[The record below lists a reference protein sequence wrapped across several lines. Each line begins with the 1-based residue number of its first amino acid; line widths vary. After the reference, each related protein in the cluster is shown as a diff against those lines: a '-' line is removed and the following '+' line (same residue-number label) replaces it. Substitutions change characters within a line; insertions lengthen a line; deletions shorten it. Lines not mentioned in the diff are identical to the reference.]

1 MIKLEK
7 LETKELNLV
16 IKDAQNELAKRQRL
30 AQAKSEIKKIIREYQ
45 ISDNDIKDLLVK
57 TNKVKPSNRPVPAG
71 KTKRVKP
78 VYQNPEGIDKWSGRG
93 RSPLWVKS
101 ICNSKS
107 ISIDA
112 FKADPRF
119 RI

>member
-30 AQAKSEIKKIIREYQ
+30 AQAKSEIKKILRKYQ
-45 ISDNDIKDLLVK
+45 ISDNDIKDLLDE
-57 TNKVKPSNRPVPAG
+57 TATPQPSNRPVSAG
-71 KTKRVKP
+71 KTRRVKP
-78 VYQNPEGIDKWSGRG
+78 IYQNPESNDKWSGRG

-107 ISIDA
+107 ISIEA
-112 FKADPRF
+112 FKADPQY

>member
-30 AQAKSEIKKIIREYQ
+30 AQAKSKIQKIIREYQ
-45 ISDNDIKDLLVK
+45 ISNSDIKDLLVQTAK
-57 TNKVKPSNRPVPAG
+57 TKPRNRPVSAG

-78 VYQNPEGIDKWSGRG
+78 VYQNPDGNEKWSGRG
-93 RSPLWVKS
+93 RSPLWVKA
-101 ICNSKS
+101 ICNSQS
-107 ISIDA
+107 ISIDE
-112 FKADPRF
+112 FKTDQQY

>member
-30 AQAKSEIKKIIREYQ
+30 AHAKSKIKKIIREYH
-45 ISDNDIKDLLVK
+45 IRDNDVKDLLVK
-57 TNKVKPSNRPVPAG
+57 SAKVKPSNRPVSAG
-71 KTKRVKP
+71 KTRRVRP
-78 VYQNPEGIDKWSGRG
+78 RYQNPEGNEKWSGRG
-93 RSPLWVKS
+93 KSPLWVRS
-101 ICNSKS
+101 ICSSNS
-107 ISIDA
+107 ISIDE

>member
-57 TNKVKPSNRPVPAG
+57 SAKAKPSNRPVSAG

-78 VYQNPEGIDKWSGRG
+78 VYKNAEGNEKWSGRG

-101 ICNSKS
+101 ICDNQS
-107 ISIDA
+107 ISIDE
-112 FKADPRF
+112 FKADPQF

>member
-45 ISDNDIKDLLVK
+45 ISDNDIKDLLVQTAK
-57 TNKVKPSNRPVPAG
+57 TKPRNRPVSAG

-78 VYQNPEGIDKWSGRG
+78 VYQNPDGNEKWSGRG